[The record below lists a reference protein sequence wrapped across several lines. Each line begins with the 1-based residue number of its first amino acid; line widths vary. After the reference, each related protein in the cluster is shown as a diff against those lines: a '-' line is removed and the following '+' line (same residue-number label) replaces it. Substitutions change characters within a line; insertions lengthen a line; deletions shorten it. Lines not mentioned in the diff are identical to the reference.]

1 MNLCSLHHVRVG
13 GPRNGP
19 EQATHEAMPMSQTM
33 LEQLGA
39 VIDRDCLGTLLRA
52 WFRANEPA
60 AADADVF
67 MLGAYCGD
75 SGSLLAQHEI
85 HPMAKGADHVAR

>member
-1 MNLCSLHHVRVG
+1 
-13 GPRNGP
+13 
-19 EQATHEAMPMSQTM
+19 MSQSQ
-33 LEQLGA
+33 LERLGA
-39 VIDRDCLGTLLRA
+39 AMDRDHLGTLLRA

-85 HPMAKGADHVAR
+85 HPMSKGAGHDAND